1 MPGDVP
7 RAGIRQ
13 AVRSGQSDPQRE
25 DALND
30 GDRPAARLWAMAH
43 LGTPMAIRVAATLG
57 IADHLATG
65 PRHGAE
71 LAEAVD
77 ADPDALERLLRYLS
91 VRGILARDHSGRYAL
106 TELGEPLRTGHP
118 ANLRPG
124 LDINSVGRADL
135 AFVQLLH
142 SVRTGEA
149 GYPRQYGSGFW
160 EDLAADP
167 VRRERFTAW
176 MGSDVPARS
185 PEILDGYDW
194 DSLRHVVDVGGGSGA
209 LSIALLRRCPDLR
222 ATIVDLPET
231 ADDAPKAVAASGLAD
246 RCEVVGGSFFDPLP
260 PGAGGYLLSLILHD
274 WADEPARAILRRCA
288 EAAGARGRVFVVERT
303 GADGGNP
310 HTGMDLRMLV
320 LYGGKER
327 DVAALAALAADAGL
341 DVAAVHPAGAF
352 AIVEL
357 VRAG

>member
-1 MPGDVP
+1 MTQQD
-7 RAGIRQ
+7 Q
-13 AVRSGQSDPQRE
+13 
-25 DALND
+25 
-30 GDRPAARLWAMAH
+30 PAARLWAMAH

-57 IADHLATG
+57 IADHLGTG
-65 PRHGAE
+65 PRRGAE
-71 LAEAVD
+71 LAGLVD

-91 VRGILARDHSGRYAL
+91 VRGILARDSAGRYTL

-124 LDINSVGRADL
+124 LDIDGVGRADL

-142 SVRTGEA
+142 SVRSGEA
-149 GYPRQYGSGFW
+149 GYPRQYGRGFW

-176 MGSDVPARS
+176 MGSDMPARS
-185 PEILDGYDW
+185 PEILDAYDW
-194 DSLRHVVDVGGGSGA
+194 GTLRQLVDVGGGSGA
-209 LSIALLRRCPDLR
+209 LSIALLQRYPDLR
-222 ATIVDLPET
+222 ALVVDLPET
-231 ADDAPKAVAASGLAD
+231 ADDARKAVAAGGLAD

-260 PGAGGYLLSLILHD
+260 SGAGGYLLSLVLHD
-274 WADEPARAILRRCA
+274 WADGPARAILRRCA
-288 EAAGARGRVFVVERT
+288 EAAAGTDARVFVVERT
-303 GADGGNP
+303 GADGGTP

-327 DVAALAALAADAGL
+327 SVAQVAALGADAGL
-341 DVAAVHPAGAF
+341 DLAAVHPAGAF

-357 VRAG
+357 RPAS